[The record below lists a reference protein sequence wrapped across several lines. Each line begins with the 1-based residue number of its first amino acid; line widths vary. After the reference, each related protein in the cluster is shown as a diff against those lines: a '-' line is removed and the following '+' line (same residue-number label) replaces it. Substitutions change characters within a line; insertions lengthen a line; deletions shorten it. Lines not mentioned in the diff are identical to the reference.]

1 MRYRHLRHRYTIV
14 VGSGAGWLA
23 GAVWSAATWRLPAPP
38 RWQPDADLYETAE
51 AIEVVVDLAG
61 VADEDVEVELFED
74 ALVVEGR
81 RELPACREGA
91 VYHAAGIRQG
101 PFRVALPLPGP
112 VDAQGVQARF
122 ERGLLRVTLPKRGA

>member
-14 VGSGAGWLA
+14 VGSGGGWLA
-23 GAVWSAATWRLPAPP
+23 GTVWSAATWRLPAAP
-38 RWQPDADLYETAE
+38 RWQPDADLYETSQ

-81 RELPACREGA
+81 RELPACQEGA

-101 PFRVALPLPGP
+101 PFRVALPLPSP
-112 VDAQGVQARF
+112 VDPDGVRARF
-122 ERGLLRVTLPKRGA
+122 ERGLLRVTLPKRGT